1 MPSRPANASILRARQ
16 TSYGCLYRVYIE
28 SSVPGKQVAS
38 TESDYIDDPS
48 RSLKRF
54 SAPPWIDF
62 IRKDAKVR
70 KDFFSYYRSG
80 NKWLKIICR
89 NNVDSFDYPLSY

>member
-48 RSLKRF
+48 RPLKRF
-54 SAPPWIDF
+54 SAPPSRIDYQEG
-62 IRKDAKVR
+62 RENQEG
-70 KDFFSYYRSG
+70 FSQ
-80 NKWLKIICR
+80 LL
-89 NNVDSFDYPLSY
+89 P